1 MSLALL
7 IPYAHLGHWY
17 VQLAFA
23 VPSLLIIGFM
33 WRDSR
38 RRKRQGKGG
47 PRTKRVAGQQVPPGA
62 RVPPGEDEPGR

>member
-1 MSLALL
+1 MILALL

-17 VQLAFA
+17 VQIAFA

-38 RRKRQGKGG
+38 RRKRQGRRPPG
-47 PRTKRVAGQQVPPGA
+47 KRVHGT
-62 RVPPGEDEPGR
+62 RVPPGKPAPPGEEKPGR

>member
-17 VQLAFA
+17 VQIAFA

-38 RRKRQGKGG
+38 RRKRQG
-47 PRTKRVAGQQVPPGA
+47 RPPGK
-62 RVPPGEDEPGR
+62 RVPPGTRVPPGKPAPPGEEKHGR